1 MAIAPCH
8 VDHGQIGIQLSAVP
22 RHVPTQRLGLKVDV
36 GYQGTHRV
44 ALGVQGSDC
53 FFAAPPFRV
62 AATTS
67 CEGKPALTGSTFELL
82 LLKVCGVKVQA
93 AARQIKAALITKAS
107 LVALFMICFLGLSAV
122 EKRTLRRMNRPRA
135 GEG

>member
-1 MAIAPCH
+1 MSRSVLSVGCCWFRPDIFSNDRTVSG
-8 VDHGQIGIQLSAVP
+8 VDL
-22 RHVPTQRLGLKVDV
+22 
-36 GYQGTHRV
+36 
-44 ALGVQGSDC
+44 SDC
-53 FFAAPPFRV
+53 FFAAPPFSV

-107 LVALFMICFLGLSAV
+107 LVALFMICFLGLSSV
-122 EKRTLRRMNRPRA
+122 EKRTLRRMNTPRA